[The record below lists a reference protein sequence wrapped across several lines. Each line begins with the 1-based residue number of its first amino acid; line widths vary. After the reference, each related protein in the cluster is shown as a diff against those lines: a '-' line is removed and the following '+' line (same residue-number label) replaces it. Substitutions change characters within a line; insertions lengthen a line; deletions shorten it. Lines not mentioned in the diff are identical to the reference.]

1 MRGARLVHGWVV
13 GFMPAVPQHT
23 YGKGARP
30 GRCDMARFWC
40 SKTRADNADTGLEPQ
55 EAAQLN
61 ETGST

>member
-1 MRGARLVHGWVV
+1 
-13 GFMPAVPQHT
+13 MPAVPQHT